1 MAYCYNCRTE
11 IPDNEKTKL
20 CDKCKGIIL
29 PFIKF
34 MDASTSSS
42 VRRLISN
49 ERNLRKAGVTDSG
62 MEYLLKMCELHD
74 KKKFKEREEKNAA
87 RAAAAAAEA
96 QAEKERAEEAA
107 RNHRDYSEVE
117 LPMDEPLKLN
127 RSGYGA
133 HLTAAFAVSLIS
145 AVALIVWFIVELAVY
160 NTVNVVAVIAAIPA
174 FALAYAIHTLKKLLH
189 DSNEIKKRFR

>member
-11 IPDNEKTKL
+11 IPDSEKTKL

-49 ERNLRKAGVTDSG
+49 ERNLRNAGVTDSG

-96 QAEKERAEEAA
+96 QAEKERIEEAA

-117 LPMDEPLKLN
+117 LPMDEPLRLN
-127 RSGYGA
+127 RSGYGE
-133 HLTAAFAVSLIS
+133 HLTAAFTVSLIS

-160 NTVNVVAVIAAIPA
+160 STVNVVAVVAAIPV
-174 FALAYAIHTLKKLLH
+174 FALAYGIHTLKKILH
-189 DSNEIKKRFR
+189 DLNEIKKRFR